1 MKKLFVMVILLAG
14 NVSAASYNGGDDFT
28 EQTVSVG
35 GGVQEDVPD
44 FVKKFE
50 QELLGKTMS
59 LSTFEEFKQKIDAMS
74 TWGEDETDSFV
85 MMLNR
90 VVPVF
95 FKEVRESEMPDF
107 FFGRQLELLNMVHEK
122 SGLPR
127 VELSQVLDVSAKEN
141 LPGVQTVFPD
151 YRK

>member
-50 QELLGKTMS
+50 QELLGKTIS
-59 LSTFEEFKQKIDAMS
+59 SSTFEQFKQKIDAMS
-74 TWGEDETDSFV
+74 TWGEDETDSFG

-95 FKEVRESEMPDF
+95 FKEVRESAMPDF
-107 FFGRQLELLNMVHEK
+107 FFGRQLALLNMVYEK
-122 SGLPR
+122 WGLPR